1 MSFRRFRILIL
12 LGLLAAAGSLTFL
25 EQWMARSWHGPLDVQ
40 IIPVNGDG
48 SAQADATIAALDAG
62 DFGEIN
68 AFLERELARYGAP
81 LSPAI
86 HVTLQPPLAEA
97 PPAPPAE
104 RSALNSLA
112 WSLKL
117 RGWVYRQSGQWLP
130 QLGTVKLFLLY
141 HTAQDGVALEH
152 SLGLQK
158 GLIGVIH
165 VFADAEQQRQNA
177 IVIAHELLHTLGAS
191 DKYAEGGPAGVS
203 RRLRGSRSTAVGAAP
218 GSGNHG
224 GALRQCRRWRGDAGE
239 PRSVRDRAG
248 DRTRNQSRRGFP
260 AALQVRRV
268 AALN

>member
-25 EQWMARSWHGPLDVQ
+25 EQWMARGWHGPLDVQ

-48 SAQADATIAALDAG
+48 SAQADATIATLKPG
-62 DFGEIN
+62 DFDEIN
-68 AFLERELARYGAP
+68 AFLEREIARYGAP
-81 LSPAI
+81 VSPAI

-97 PPAPPAE
+97 PPAPPRAGG
-104 RSALNSLA
+104 ALQTIA

-117 RGWVYRQSGQWLP
+117 RWWVYRQSDSALP

-141 HTAQDGVALEH
+141 HTAREGVALEH

-165 VFADAEQQRQNA
+165 VFADARQQRQNA

-191 DKYAEGGPAGVS
+191 DKYAEGGRPVYPDGYADPELPQSVPRREAEIMAGRYIDAAGRLVMPASLEECVIGPATAREINLDAVFQ
-203 RRLRGSRSTAVGAAP
+203 RRY
-218 GSGNHG
+218 GSG
-224 GALRQCRRWRGDAGE
+224 A
-239 PRSVRDRAG
+239 
-248 DRTRNQSRRGFP
+248 
-260 AALQVRRV
+260 
-268 AALN
+268 

>member
-12 LGLLAAAGSLTFL
+12 LGLLAAAGSLTLL
-25 EQWMARSWHGPLDVQ
+25 EQWMARGWHGPLDVQ
-40 IIPVNGDG
+40 IIPINGDR

-62 DFGEIN
+62 DFDEIN

-191 DKYAEGGPAGVS
+191 DKYAEGGRPVYPDGYADPDLPQSVPRREAEIMAGRYVSAAGGVVMPASLDQCVIGPATAREINLDAAFQ
-203 RRLRGSRSTAVGAAP
+203 RRYRSGA
-218 GSGNHG
+218 
-224 GALRQCRRWRGDAGE
+224 
-239 PRSVRDRAG
+239 
-248 DRTRNQSRRGFP
+248 
-260 AALQVRRV
+260 
-268 AALN
+268 